1 MEVEMTKLYMVS
13 SLLVCMLLSLSAGC
27 SREKEGNDMR
37 ESRVVKFGTS
47 DLESLGSSTNGLI
60 RFVDDTL
67 NLCGYADISGRIV
80 LKPQYSVCSVTFS
93 EGYAWVEFPYEPKTH
108 EGNYY
113 DLFFG
118 DFIDTNGVRL
128 VGKKLY
134 TTVPEPWMWGYNF
147 EPQFVNGLAFVSA
160 DPSDFPE
167 VAMPTNVNQEVK
179 KELES
184 KSARYVYCIDTN
196 GNPVSAHHVH
206 GPFYTTATW
215 CNGPKFRWGSRLT
228 WVDLLNGDRGILL
241 WDGTVPLTTSVKGYE
256 ELLEIERRF
265 VEENYGTNGV
275 VKFTGQAW
283 VYFYH

>member
-1 MEVEMTKLYMVS
+1 MKTKCLALCLLLF
-13 SLLVCMLLSLSAGC
+13 LLVSC
-27 SREKEGNDMR
+27 SSEDND
-37 ESRVVKFGTS
+37 SNAVQFNAA
-47 DLESLGSSTNGLI
+47 DLADYKKLGITNGFL
-60 RFVDDTL
+60 RFKDR
-67 NLCGYADISGRIV
+67 NLGLFGYANTNGNV
-80 LKPQYSVCSVTFS
+80 MLKPQYYVCSLTFFQ
-93 EGYAWVEFPYEPKTH
+93 GYAWVDLGYEGDSIPDY
-108 EGNYY
+108 N
-113 DLFFG
+113 DLSLG

-128 VGKKLY
+128 VGKKLHA
-134 TTVPEPWMWGYNF
+134 TIPNPWMWGVNY

-167 VAMPTNVNQEVK
+167 IAMPTNVNQEVR

-241 WDGTVPLTTSVKGYE
+241 WDGTVPLTTSVKDYE

-283 VYFYH
+283 VYFYY